1 MVDPLGELTKKIEG
15 YKSALSEHL
24 MTGGAR
30 SYEDYC
36 RTIGKAEAFEYIL
49 SDISDIEKKY
59 LDE

>member
-1 MVDPLGELTKKIEG
+1 MVDPLGELTKKIED
-15 YKSALSEHL
+15 YKESISQHL
-24 MTGGAR
+24 ITGGAR

-36 RTIGKAEAFEYIL
+36 RTIGKAEALEYIL